1 MAFLDLG
8 IMKGVIIPGSL
19 VMVATTEV
27 LLDFPSIGVA
37 RKRIHRPNKWEL
49 PPVIFFSK
57 CELYIVD
64 I

>member
-19 VMVATTEV
+19 VMVATTV
-27 LLDFPSIGVA
+27 DFPSIGVA